1 MSQMENQ
8 NQEYGL
14 AQRELAVK
22 SLGVYDKII
31 ASREYIA
38 GERFTYA
45 DIQMVTS
52 LQFLVRLNRLDI
64 KDYENLND
72 YINQVSSR
80 SSFSV

>member
-1 MSQMENQ
+1 MEDQ

-14 AQRELAVK
+14 AQRKLAIK
-22 SLGVYDKII
+22 ALDAYDEIM
-31 ASREYIA
+31 AAREYIA

-64 KDYENLND
+64 ADYENLND
-72 YINQVSSR
+72 YINQVSNR
-80 SSFSV
+80 PSFSI

>member
-1 MSQMENQ
+1 MENQ

-22 SLGVYDKII
+22 SLDIYDKII
-31 ASREYIA
+31 SSREYIA

-45 DIQMVTS
+45 DIQMITS

-64 KDYENLND
+64 NDYENLND